1 MAKLVVMPKLGLTM
15 TEGTVEAWL
24 KNEGDEVKEGEK
36 LFSVSTDKLTND
48 IEATVSGKLLKILVP
63 AGETVACL
71 TPVAVIG
78 AEGESY
84 AAAPAKTAAPAKAEE
99 KSAEGGGVLVIGGGP
114 GGYVA
119 AIRAAQLGAKVTLA
133 ERAEIGG
140 TCLNRGCMPTKAL
153 LHSSEVYELATN
165 SVDIGIIGRDV
176 AVDWPRVQA
185 TRQSVSDKLTGGVRA
200 LMRANKVTVV
210 EGEAKFTGPKTVK
223 VGDKTLNPDKI
234 IIAVGSKPV
243 MPPIP
248 GLKECPACIDSTACL
263 KLDHIPESLVVIG
276 GGVIGV
282 ELGSVYRRF
291 GSKVSVLELQDRI
304 LPQMDGELAELAAA
318 QLVAEGMDLR
328 TGAKVTRVDT
338 TTNGA
343 AVHAEIGGKD
353 TVFEAEKVLVCV
365 GRSPNLE
372 GLGLDKAGIAVE
384 GGFIKVDK
392 RLETSVP
399 GVFAVGDC
407 SGRLMLAHAA
417 MAMGEAAAENA
428 MGGEAGFNEDMS
440 PACAYV
446 GPEIA
451 GVGYTEERAKELGIE
466 YIVGRFPTSANGRS
480 LVSGCTGGLIK
491 VLAGPKF
498 GEILGV
504 HILAPSA
511 TELIEE
517 AALAIRLEA
526 TLDELTDTIH
536 CHPTVAEALRGGP
549 GRAEAGHTHPEQEVR
564 RRKPCSMRHSYS

>member
-1 MAKLVVMPKLGLTM
+1 MAKEVVMPKLGLTM

-84 AAAPAKTAAPAKAEE
+84 AAAPAETAAPAKAEE

-536 CHPTVAEALRGGP
+536 CHPTVAEALREAALAAQK
-549 GRAEAGHTHPEQEVR
+549 RAIHIPN
-564 RRKPCSMRHSYS
+564 KK

>member
-1 MAKLVVMPKLGLTM
+1 MAKEIVMPKLGLTM
-15 TEGTVEAWL
+15 TEGTVDSWYKKEGEA
-24 KNEGDEVKEGEK
+24 VKEGEK
-36 LFSVSTDKLTND
+36 LFAVSTDKLTND
-48 IEATVSGKLLKILVP
+48 VEATASGTLLKILVP
-63 AGETVACL
+63 EGGTVACL

-78 AEGESY
+78 AAGESY
-84 AAAPAKTAAPAKAEE
+84 AAALAAAPAQAKAED
-99 KSAEGGGVLVIGGGP
+99 KGAEGGGVLVIGGGP

-119 AIRAAQLGAKVTLA
+119 AIRAAQLGAKVTLV

-165 SVDIGIIGRDV
+165 SADIGIIGRDV

-200 LMRANKVTVV
+200 LMRANRITLV
-210 EGEAKFTGPKTVK
+210 EGEAKFTGPKSVT
-223 VGDKTLNPDKI
+223 VGDKSFEPEKI

-243 MPPIP
+243 MPGIP
-248 GLKECPACIDSTACL
+248 GLRECPACIDSTACL
-263 KLDHIPESLVVIG
+263 TLDHIPESLVVIG

-291 GSKVSVLELQDRI
+291 GSKVTVLELQERI
-304 LPQMDGELAELAAA
+304 LPQMDGELAQLAKER
-318 QLVAEGMDLR
+318 LIAEGMDLR

-338 TTNGA
+338 TTKGA
-343 AVHAEIGGKD
+343 AVHAEIGGQD
-353 TVFEAEKVLVCV
+353 TIFEAEKVLVCV
-365 GRSPNLE
+365 GRSPNTE
-372 GLGLDKAGIAVE
+372 GLGLEKAGIALE

-392 RLETSVP
+392 RLETSVK
-399 GVFAVGDC
+399 GVYAVGDC

-428 MGGEAGFNEDMS
+428 MGGDAGFDEDMS

-451 GVGYTEERAKELGIE
+451 GVGYTEERAKELGID

-536 CHPTVAEALRGGP
+536 CHPTVAEALREAALAAQK
-549 GRAEAGHTHPEQEVR
+549 RAIHIPN
-564 RRKPCSMRHSYS
+564 KK

>member
-1 MAKLVVMPKLGLTM
+1 MSKEIVMPKLGLTM
-15 TEGTVEAWL
+15 TEGTVDSWYKKEGEA
-24 KNEGDEVKEGEK
+24 VKEGEK
-36 LFSVSTDKLTND
+36 LFAVSTDKLTND
-48 IEATVSGKLLKILVP
+48 VEATASGTLLKILVP
-63 AGETVACL
+63 EGGTVACL

-78 AEGESY
+78 AQGESY
-84 AAAPAKTAAPAKAEE
+84 AAATAAAPAQAKAED
-99 KSAEGGGVLVIGGGP
+99 KGAEGGGVLVIGGGP

-119 AIRAAQLGAKVTLA
+119 AIRAAQLGAKVTLV

-165 SVDIGIIGRDV
+165 SADIGIIGRDV

-200 LMRANKVTVV
+200 LMRANRITLV
-210 EGEAKFTGPKTVK
+210 EGEAKFTGPKSVTVGNK
-223 VGDKTLNPDKI
+223 SFKPEKI

-243 MPPIP
+243 MPGIP
-248 GLKECPACIDSTACL
+248 GLRGCPACIDSTACL
-263 KLDHIPESLVVIG
+263 TLDHIPESLVVIG

-291 GSKVSVLELQDRI
+291 GSKVTVLELQERI
-304 LPQMDGELAELAAA
+304 LPQMDGELAQLAKER
-318 QLVAEGMDLR
+318 LIAEDMDLR

-338 TTNGA
+338 TTKGA
-343 AVHAEIGGKD
+343 AVHAEIGGQD

-365 GRSPNLE
+365 GRSPNTE
-372 GLGLDKAGIAVE
+372 GLGLEKAGIALE

-392 RLETSVP
+392 RLETSVK
-399 GVFAVGDC
+399 GVYAVGDC

-428 MGGEAGFNEDMS
+428 MGGDAGFDEDMS

-451 GVGYTEERAKELGIE
+451 GVGYTEERAKELGID

-536 CHPTVAEALRGGP
+536 CHPTVAEALREAALAAQK
-549 GRAEAGHTHPEQEVR
+549 RAIHIPN
-564 RRKPCSMRHSYS
+564 KK

>member
-1 MAKLVVMPKLGLTM
+1 MAKEVVMPKLGLTM

-210 EGEAKFTGPKTVK
+210 EGEAKFTGPKTVE
-223 VGDKTLNPDKI
+223 VGGKTLNPDKI

-372 GLGLDKAGIAVE
+372 GLGLDKAGIVVE

-480 LVSGCTGGLIK
+480 LVSGCTGGIIK

-536 CHPTVAEALRGGP
+536 CHPTVAEALREAALAAQK
-549 GRAEAGHTHPEQEVR
+549 RAIHIPN
-564 RRKPCSMRHSYS
+564 KK

>member
-1 MAKLVVMPKLGLTM
+1 MAKEVVMPKLGLTM

-165 SVDIGIIGRDV
+165 SADIGIIGRDV

-210 EGEAKFTGPKTVK
+210 EGEAKFTGPKTVE
-223 VGDKTLNPDKI
+223 VGGKTLNPDKI

-384 GGFIKVDK
+384 GGFIRVDK

-536 CHPTVAEALRGGP
+536 CHPTVAEALREAALAAQK
-549 GRAEAGHTHPEQEVR
+549 RAIHIPN
-564 RRKPCSMRHSYS
+564 KK

>member
-1 MAKLVVMPKLGLTM
+1 MAKEVVMPKLGLTM

-84 AAAPAKTAAPAKAEE
+84 AAALAKTAAPAKAEE

-165 SVDIGIIGRDV
+165 SADIGIIGRDV

-210 EGEAKFTGPKTVK
+210 EGEAKFTGPKTVE
-223 VGDKTLNPDKI
+223 VGGKTLNPDKI

-536 CHPTVAEALRGGP
+536 CHPTVAEALREAALAAQK
-549 GRAEAGHTHPEQEVR
+549 RAIHIPN
-564 RRKPCSMRHSYS
+564 KK

>member
-1 MAKLVVMPKLGLTM
+1 MAKEVVMPKLGLTM

-133 ERAEIGG
+133 ECAEIGG

-165 SVDIGIIGRDV
+165 SADIGIIGRDV

-210 EGEAKFTGPKTVK
+210 EGEAKFTGPKTVE
-223 VGDKTLNPDKI
+223 VGGKTLNPDKI

-536 CHPTVAEALRGGP
+536 CHPTVAEALREAALAAQK
-549 GRAEAGHTHPEQEVR
+549 RAIHIPN
-564 RRKPCSMRHSYS
+564 KK

>member
-1 MAKLVVMPKLGLTM
+1 MAKEVVMPKLGLTM

-140 TCLNRGCMPTKAL
+140 TCLTRGCMPTKAL

-234 IIAVGSKPV
+234 IIAVGSNPV

-536 CHPTVAEALRGGP
+536 CHPTVAEALREAALAAQK
-549 GRAEAGHTHPEQEVR
+549 RAIHIPN
-564 RRKPCSMRHSYS
+564 KK

>member
-1 MAKLVVMPKLGLTM
+1 MAKEVVMPKLGLTM

-165 SVDIGIIGRDV
+165 SADIGIIGRDV

-210 EGEAKFTGPKTVK
+210 EGEAKFTGPKMVK

-234 IIAVGSKPV
+234 IIAVGSNPV

-536 CHPTVAEALRGGP
+536 CHPTVAEALREAALAAQK
-549 GRAEAGHTHPEQEVR
+549 RAIHIPN
-564 RRKPCSMRHSYS
+564 KK

>member
-1 MAKLVVMPKLGLTM
+1 MAKEVVMPKLGLTM

-210 EGEAKFTGPKTVK
+210 EGEAKFTGPKTVE

-536 CHPTVAEALRGGP
+536 CHPTVAEALREAALAAQK
-549 GRAEAGHTHPEQEVR
+549 RAIHIPN
-564 RRKPCSMRHSYS
+564 KK

>member
-1 MAKLVVMPKLGLTM
+1 MAKEVVMPKLGLTM

-165 SVDIGIIGRDV
+165 SADIGIIGRDV

-200 LMRANKVTVV
+200 LMRANKVAVV
-210 EGEAKFTGPKTVK
+210 EGEAKFTGPETVK

-536 CHPTVAEALRGGP
+536 CHPTVAEALREAALAAQK
-549 GRAEAGHTHPEQEVR
+549 RAIHIPN
-564 RRKPCSMRHSYS
+564 KK

>member
-1 MAKLVVMPKLGLTM
+1 MAKEVVMPKLGLTM
-15 TEGTVEAWL
+15 TEGTIENWL
-24 KNEGDEVKEGEK
+24 KAEGDAVKEGEV

-48 IEATVSGKLLKILVP
+48 VEAMTSGKLLKILVP

-84 AAAPAKTAAPAKAEE
+84 TASAPAAAPAKAEE
-99 KSAEGGGVLVIGGGP
+99 KPAEGGGVLVIGGGP

-133 ERAEIGG
+133 ERAQIGG

-153 LHSSEVYELATN
+153 LHSSEDYELATK
-165 SVDIGIIGRDV
+165 SESIGIIGRDV
-176 AVDWPRVQA
+176 AVDWARVQQN
-185 TRQSVSDKLTGGVRA
+185 RQSVSDKLTGGVRA
-200 LMRANKVTVV
+200 LMRANKVTVL
-210 EGEAKFTGPKTVK
+210 EGEASFTGPMTVR
-223 VGDKTLNPDKI
+223 VGDKTLNPEKI
-234 IIAVGSKPV
+234 IIAAGSKPI
-243 MPPIP
+243 MP
-248 GLKECPACIDSTACL
+248 GIDSTACL
-263 KLDHIPESLVVIG
+263 TLDHIPESLVVIG
-276 GGVIGV
+276 GGVIGM

-291 GSKVSVLELQDRI
+291 GAKVTVLELQPRI
-304 LPQMDGELAELAAA
+304 LPQMDGELAELAKA
-318 QLVAEGMDLR
+318 QLISEGMDVR
-328 TGAKVTRVDT
+328 TGARVTSVDT
-338 TTNGA
+338 TAKGA
-343 AVHAEIGGKD
+343 AVHAEIDGRD
-353 TVFEAEKVLVCV
+353 NVFEAEKVLVCV

-372 GLGLDKAGIAVE
+372 PLCLEKAGIAVE
-384 GGFIKVDK
+384 DGFIKVDAH
-392 RLETSVP
+392 LETSVE
-399 GVFAVGDC
+399 GVYAVGDC

-428 MGGEAGFNEDMS
+428 MGGDAGFDADMS

-480 LVSGCTGGLIK
+480 LVAGCTGGMIK

-536 CHPTVAEALRGGP
+536 CHPTVAEALREAALAARK
-549 GRAEAGHTHPEQEVR
+549 RAIHIPN
-564 RRKPCSMRHSYS
+564 KK

>member
-1 MAKLVVMPKLGLTM
+1 MAKEVVMPKLGLTM

-71 TPVAVIG
+71 TPVAIIG

-210 EGEAKFTGPKTVK
+210 EGEAKFTGPKTVE
-223 VGDKTLNPDKI
+223 VGGKTLNPDKI

-536 CHPTVAEALRGGP
+536 CHPTVAEALREAALAAQK
-549 GRAEAGHTHPEQEVR
+549 RAIHIPN
-564 RRKPCSMRHSYS
+564 KK

>member
-1 MAKLVVMPKLGLTM
+1 MAKEVVMPKLGLTM

-210 EGEAKFTGPKTVK
+210 EGESKFTGPKTVE
-223 VGDKTLNPDKI
+223 VGGKTLNPDKI

-536 CHPTVAEALRGGP
+536 CHPTVAEALREAALAAQK
-549 GRAEAGHTHPEQEVR
+549 RAIHIPN
-564 RRKPCSMRHSYS
+564 KK

>member
-1 MAKLVVMPKLGLTM
+1 MAKEVVMPKLGLTM

-165 SVDIGIIGRDV
+165 SADIGIIGRDV

-200 LMRANKVTVV
+200 LMRANKVTVE

-536 CHPTVAEALRGGP
+536 CHPTVAEALREAALAAQK
-549 GRAEAGHTHPEQEVR
+549 RAIHIPN
-564 RRKPCSMRHSYS
+564 KK

>member
-1 MAKLVVMPKLGLTM
+1 MAKEIVMPKLGLTM
-15 TEGTVEAWL
+15 TEGTVDSWYKKEGEA
-24 KNEGDEVKEGEK
+24 VKEGEK
-36 LFSVSTDKLTND
+36 LFAVSTDKLTND
-48 IEATVSGKLLKILVP
+48 VEATASGTLLKILVP
-63 AGETVACL
+63 EGGTVACL

-78 AEGESY
+78 AAGESY
-84 AAAPAKTAAPAKAEE
+84 AAAPAAAPAQAKAED
-99 KSAEGGGVLVIGGGP
+99 KGAEGGGVLVIGGGP

-119 AIRAAQLGAKVTLA
+119 AIRAAQLGAKVTLV

-165 SVDIGIIGRDV
+165 SADIGIIGRDV

-200 LMRANKVTVV
+200 LMRANRITLV
-210 EGEAKFTGPKTVK
+210 EGEAKFTGPKSVTVGNK
-223 VGDKTLNPDKI
+223 SFEPEKI

-243 MPPIP
+243 MPGIP
-248 GLKECPACIDSTACL
+248 GLRECPACIDSTACL
-263 KLDHIPESLVVIG
+263 TLDHIPESLVVIG

-291 GSKVSVLELQDRI
+291 GSKVTVLELQERI
-304 LPQMDGELAELAAA
+304 LPQMDGELAQLAKER
-318 QLVAEGMDLR
+318 LIAEGMDLR

-338 TTNGA
+338 TTKGA
-343 AVHAEIGGKD
+343 AVHAEIGGQD
-353 TVFEAEKVLVCV
+353 TIFEAEKVLVCV
-365 GRSPNLE
+365 GRSPNTE
-372 GLGLDKAGIAVE
+372 GLGLEKAGIALE

-392 RLETSVP
+392 RLETSVK
-399 GVFAVGDC
+399 GVYAVGDC

-428 MGGEAGFNEDMS
+428 MGGDAGFDEDMS

-451 GVGYTEERAKELGIE
+451 GVGYTEERAKELGID

-536 CHPTVAEALRGGP
+536 CHPTVAEALREAALAAQK
-549 GRAEAGHTHPEQEVR
+549 RAIHIPN
-564 RRKPCSMRHSYS
+564 KK

>member
-1 MAKLVVMPKLGLTM
+1 MAKEVVMPKLGLTM

-165 SVDIGIIGRDV
+165 SADIGIIGRDV

-210 EGEAKFTGPKTVK
+210 EGEAKFTGPKTVE
-223 VGDKTLNPDKI
+223 VGGKTLNPDKI

-517 AALAIRLEA
+517 AALAIRLES

-536 CHPTVAEALRGGP
+536 CHPTVAEALREAALAAQK
-549 GRAEAGHTHPEQEVR
+549 RAIHIPN
-564 RRKPCSMRHSYS
+564 KK

>member
-1 MAKLVVMPKLGLTM
+1 MAKEVVMPKLGLTM

-165 SVDIGIIGRDV
+165 SADIGIIGRDV

-223 VGDKTLNPDKI
+223 VGGKTLNPDKI

-291 GSKVSVLELQDRI
+291 GAKVSVLELQDRI

-536 CHPTVAEALRGGP
+536 CHPTVAEALREAALAAQK
-549 GRAEAGHTHPEQEVR
+549 RAIHIPN
-564 RRKPCSMRHSYS
+564 KK

>member
-1 MAKLVVMPKLGLTM
+1 MAKEVVMPKLGLTM

-48 IEATVSGKLLKILVP
+48 IEATVSGKLLNILVP

-536 CHPTVAEALRGGP
+536 CHPTVAEALREAALAAQK
-549 GRAEAGHTHPEQEVR
+549 RAIHIPN
-564 RRKPCSMRHSYS
+564 KK

>member
-1 MAKLVVMPKLGLTM
+1 MAKEVVMPKLGLTM
-15 TEGTVEAWL
+15 TEGTIENWL
-24 KNEGDEVKEGEK
+24 KAEGDAVKEGEV

-48 IEATVSGKLLKILVP
+48 VEAMTSGKLLKILVP

-84 AAAPAKTAAPAKAEE
+84 TASAPAAAPAKAEE
-99 KSAEGGGVLVIGGGP
+99 KPAEGGGVLVIGGGP

-133 ERAEIGG
+133 ERAQIGG

-153 LHSSEVYELATN
+153 LHSSEVYELATK
-165 SVDIGIIGRDV
+165 SESIGIIGRDV
-176 AVDWPRVQA
+176 AVDWARVQQN
-185 TRQSVSDKLTGGVRA
+185 RQSVSDKLTGGVRA
-200 LMRANKVTVV
+200 LMRANKVTVL
-210 EGEAKFTGPKTVK
+210 EGEASFTGPMTVR
-223 VGDKTLNPDKI
+223 VGDKTLNPEKI
-234 IIAVGSKPV
+234 IIAAGSKPI
-243 MPPIP
+243 MPGIP
-248 GLKECPACIDSTACL
+248 GLRECPACIDSTACL
-263 KLDHIPESLVVIG
+263 TLDHIPESLVVIG
-276 GGVIGV
+276 GGVIGM

-291 GSKVSVLELQDRI
+291 GAKVTVLELQPRI
-304 LPQMDGELAELAAA
+304 LPQMDGELAELAKA
-318 QLVAEGMDLR
+318 QLISEGMDVR
-328 TGAKVTRVDT
+328 TGARVTSVDT
-338 TTNGA
+338 TAKGA
-343 AVHAEIGGKD
+343 AVHAEIDGRD
-353 TVFEAEKVLVCV
+353 NVFEAEKVLVCV

-372 GLGLDKAGIAVE
+372 SLCLEKAGIAVE
-384 GGFIKVDK
+384 DGFIKVDAH
-392 RLETSVP
+392 LETSVK
-399 GVFAVGDC
+399 GVYAVGDC

-428 MGGEAGFNEDMS
+428 MGGDAGFDADMS

-480 LVSGCTGGLIK
+480 LVAGCTGGMIK

-536 CHPTVAEALRGGP
+536 CHPTVAEALREAALAARK
-549 GRAEAGHTHPEQEVR
+549 RAIHIPN
-564 RRKPCSMRHSYS
+564 KK

>member
-1 MAKLVVMPKLGLTM
+1 MAKEVVMPKLGLTM

-210 EGEAKFTGPKTVK
+210 EGEAKFTGPKTVE
-223 VGDKTLNPDKI
+223 VGGKTLNPDKI

-353 TVFEAEKVLVCV
+353 TVFEAEKVLVRV

-536 CHPTVAEALRGGP
+536 CHPTVAEALREAALAAQK
-549 GRAEAGHTHPEQEVR
+549 RAIHIPN
-564 RRKPCSMRHSYS
+564 KK

>member
-1 MAKLVVMPKLGLTM
+1 MAKEVVMPKLGLTM

-165 SVDIGIIGRDV
+165 SADIGIIGRDV

-210 EGEAKFTGPKTVK
+210 EGETKFAGPKTVK

-536 CHPTVAEALRGGP
+536 CHPTVAEALREAALAAQK
-549 GRAEAGHTHPEQEVR
+549 RAIHIPN
-564 RRKPCSMRHSYS
+564 KK

>member
-1 MAKLVVMPKLGLTM
+1 MAKEVVMPKLGLTM

-210 EGEAKFTGPKTVK
+210 EGESKFTGPKTVE
-223 VGDKTLNPDKI
+223 VGGKTLNPDKI

-263 KLDHIPESLVVIG
+263 KMDHIPESLVVIG

-536 CHPTVAEALRGGP
+536 CHPTVAEALREAALAAQK
-549 GRAEAGHTHPEQEVR
+549 RAIHIPN
-564 RRKPCSMRHSYS
+564 KK

>member
-1 MAKLVVMPKLGLTM
+1 MAKEIVMPKLGLTM
-15 TEGTVEAWL
+15 TEGTIESWYKKEGEA
-24 KNEGDEVKEGEK
+24 VKEGEK
-36 LFSVSTDKLTND
+36 LFAVSTDKLTND
-48 IEATVSGKLLKILVP
+48 VEATASGTLLKILVP
-63 AGETVACL
+63 EGGTVACL

-78 AEGESY
+78 AQGESY
-84 AAAPAKTAAPAKAEE
+84 AAAPAAAPAQAKAED
-99 KSAEGGGVLVIGGGP
+99 KGAEGGGVLVIGGGP

-119 AIRAAQLGAKVTLA
+119 AIRAAQLGAKVTLV

-165 SVDIGIIGRDV
+165 SADIGIIGRDV

-200 LMRANKVTVV
+200 LMRANRITLV
-210 EGEAKFTGPKTVK
+210 EGEAKFTGPKSVT
-223 VGDKTLNPDKI
+223 VGDKSFEPEKI

-243 MPPIP
+243 MPGIP
-248 GLKECPACIDSTACL
+248 GLRECPACIDSTACL
-263 KLDHIPESLVVIG
+263 TLDHIPESLVVIG

-291 GSKVSVLELQDRI
+291 GSKVTVLELQERI
-304 LPQMDGELAELAAA
+304 LPQMDGELAQLAKER
-318 QLVAEGMDLR
+318 LIAEGMDLR

-338 TTNGA
+338 TTKGA
-343 AVHAEIGGKD
+343 AVHAEIGGQD

-365 GRSPNLE
+365 GRSPNTE
-372 GLGLDKAGIAVE
+372 GLGLEKAGIALE

-392 RLETSVP
+392 RLETSVK
-399 GVFAVGDC
+399 GVYAVGDC

-428 MGGEAGFNEDMS
+428 MGGDAGFDEDMS

-451 GVGYTEERAKELGIE
+451 GVGYTEERAKELGID

-517 AALAIRLEA
+517 AALAIRLEV

-536 CHPTVAEALRGGP
+536 CHPTVAEALREAALAAQK
-549 GRAEAGHTHPEQEVR
+549 RAIHIPN
-564 RRKPCSMRHSYS
+564 KK

>member
-1 MAKLVVMPKLGLTM
+1 MAKEVVMPKLGLTM

-165 SVDIGIIGRDV
+165 SADIGIIGRDV

-291 GSKVSVLELQDRI
+291 GAKVSVLELQDRI

-536 CHPTVAEALRGGP
+536 CHPTVAEALREAALAAQK
-549 GRAEAGHTHPEQEVR
+549 RAIHIPN
-564 RRKPCSMRHSYS
+564 KK

>member
-1 MAKLVVMPKLGLTM
+1 MAKEVVMPKLGLTM
-15 TEGTVEAWL
+15 TEGTIENWL
-24 KNEGDEVKEGEK
+24 KAEGDAVKEGEV

-48 IEATVSGKLLKILVP
+48 VEAMASGKLLKILVP

-84 AAAPAKTAAPAKAEE
+84 TASAPAAAPAKAEE
-99 KSAEGGGVLVIGGGP
+99 KPAEGGGVLVIGGGP

-165 SVDIGIIGRDV
+165 SADIGIIGRDV

-210 EGEAKFTGPKTVK
+210 EGEAKFTGPKTVE
-223 VGDKTLNPDKI
+223 VGGKTLNPDKI

-536 CHPTVAEALRGGP
+536 CHPTVAEALREAALAAQK
-549 GRAEAGHTHPEQEVR
+549 RAIHIPN
-564 RRKPCSMRHSYS
+564 KK